1 MRQAIWSRVGPV
13 TGLLFVV
20 VLHIGFF
27 IHGYPD
33 VRPTDTQLANWL
45 ASVDMNRFGLG
56 VYIEALGTLL
66 FIPFAAWL
74 YSHIRRDGTGSSWP
88 AVAMLASAT
97 GWVILTL
104 PIDELYVG
112 MLGQARK
119 GLDIR
124 MAQTVVSISQ
134 ASYDMTAIVLGLTL
148 VAAGVSILGGGVM
161 SRWAG
166 WAAIVIGL
174 TEVLSAPFGTDS
186 TPAGL
191 LPYFWV
197 LAVAGYYTFRPGRA
211 RELVAG
217 IAQPS
222 LTSGLPATR

>member
-13 TGLLFVV
+13 TGLLFVI
-20 VLHIGFF
+20 VLHIGFL

-33 VRPTDTQLANWL
+33 VRPTDAQLANWL
-45 ASVDMNRFGLG
+45 ASVDTNRFGLG

-74 YSHIRRDGTGSSWP
+74 YSHLRRDPRGSPWP

-112 MLGQARK
+112 ILGQARR
-119 GLDIR
+119 GLDIHV
-124 MAQTVVSISQ
+124 AQTVVSITQ
-134 ASYDMTAIVLGLTL
+134 ATYDMTAIVLGLAL
-148 VAAGVSILGGGVM
+148 LAAGVSILGGGVM
-161 SRWAG
+161 SWWAG

-174 TEVLSAPFGTDS
+174 IEVFSAPFGTDA

-197 LAVAGYYTFRPGRA
+197 IAVAGYYTFRPSRA
-211 RELVAG
+211 RELVTG

-222 LTSGLPATR
+222 MTPGLPATR

>member
-1 MRQAIWSRVGPV
+1 MRQAIWSRVGPA

-33 VRPTDTQLANWL
+33 VRPTDAQLSSWL
-45 ASVDMNRFGLG
+45 ASVDMNRFGVG

-66 FIPFAAWL
+66 LIPFAAWL
-74 YSHIRRDGTGSSWP
+74 YGHLRRNGTGSSWP

-112 MLGQARK
+112 LLQQARK

-124 MAQTVVSISQ
+124 MAQTVVSIGQ
-134 ASYDMTAIVLGLTL
+134 ASYDSTAIVLGLAL
-148 VAAGVSILGGGVM
+148 VAAGVSILYGGVM
-161 SRWAG
+161 SRRAG

-191 LPYFWV
+191 LPYFWI

-211 RELVAG
+211 RDLVPG

-222 LTSGLPATR
+222 GTTGLPATR

>member
-1 MRQAIWSRVGPV
+1 VGPV
-13 TGLLFVV
+13 TGLLCVV
-20 VLHIGFF
+20 VLHVGFF

-33 VRPTDTQLANWL
+33 VRPTDAQLSSWLAN
-45 ASVDMNRFGLG
+45 VDVNRFGLG

-74 YSHIRRDGTGSSWP
+74 YIHLRSDGAGSSWP

-104 PIDELYVG
+104 PIDQSLVG
-112 MLGQARK
+112 LLEQSRR

-124 MAQTVVSISQ
+124 VAQTVVSVHQ
-134 ASYDMTAIVLGLTL
+134 ASYDMTAIVLGLAL
-148 VAAGVSILGGGVM
+148 VAAGVSILRGGGM

-166 WAAIVIGL
+166 WAAILIGL
-174 TEVLSAPFGTDS
+174 TEVLSAPFGTDA

-191 LPYFWV
+191 LPYFWI

-211 RELVAG
+211 RELVAAT
-217 IAQPS
+217 AQPS
-222 LTSGLPATR
+222 VASGLPTAR